1 MSILGHNLLNQIILE
16 EKIHAPSQI
25 LRILDSRVS
34 TALNKKSNRE
44 ENNDGMDIIVCA
56 IDKRNGKLQYAG
68 ANRPL
73 IINRGNELIDLKPN
87 KHSIG
92 GIQTDTVKV
101 FMQEQIDLKMD
112 DALYLFSDGYADQ
125 FGGPKGKKFK
135 YKQLT
140 EFILNIG
147 SKPLK
152 DQKTILL
159 NTLEE
164 WKGNLEQVD
173 DVCIIGVKI

>member
-1 MSILGHNLLNQIILE
+1 MIIKRDKELL
-16 EKIHAPSQI
+16 
-25 LRILDSRVS
+25 
-34 TALNKKSNRE
+34 
-44 ENNDGMDIIVCA
+44 
-56 IDKRNGKLQYAG
+56 
-68 ANRPL
+68 
-73 IINRGNELIDLKPN
+73 DLKPN

-101 FMQEQIDLKMD
+101 FMQQQIDIKSTD
-112 DALYLFSDGYADQ
+112 VLYLFSDGYADQ

-147 SKPLK
+147 SKSLT

-159 NTLEE
+159 ATLES

-173 DVCIIGVKI
+173 DVCVIGVKI